1 MKPEMTYIYTVY
13 KEGSFSKA
21 ADKLFMTQPALSISI
36 QKIEQSIGMPLFDR
50 SRRPLKL
57 TEAGEIYIDII
68 NRMMLLEQEQKQRLN
83 DIRELV
89 SGTIRLGGSHYLN
102 AYILPN
108 ILSGFTREYPGIKLE
123 IIEESSFELSAM
135 LADRKLDLTF
145 SCNPAFMKDF
155 ERYEIFEDHIL
166 LCVPIGHRINEKYMD
181 YTLSADDILNNRHME
196 KNCPTIRLSCF
207 TDLDFILLNKGNNL
221 YDRSNDMF
229 QEAVFKP
236 KIKLTV
242 SQLVTAYRLAASSMA
257 ATFASD
263 RLVRLGDDS
272 LVFYKICSDHTT
284 RMFYALLPNREYTSR
299 AVKMFIQY
307 MLVHM

>member
-68 NRMMLLEQEQKQRLN
+68 NRMMLLEQEQEQRLS

-89 SGTIRLGGSHYLN
+89 SGNIRLGGSHYLN
-102 AYILPN
+102 AYILPT
-108 ILSGFTREYPGIKLE
+108 ILTGFSREYPGVKLE

-145 SCNPAFMKDF
+145 SCNPAFMKNF

-166 LCVPIGHRINEKYMD
+166 LCVPIEHKINEKYMH
-181 YTLSADDILNNRHME
+181 YALSANDILNNRHMQ
-196 KNCPTIRLSCF
+196 KTCPAVSLSF
-207 TDLDFILLNKGNNL
+207 FSELEFILLTKGNNL
-221 YDRSNDMF
+221 YERANDMF
-229 QEAVFKP
+229 REAGFEP

-242 SQLVTAYRLAASSMA
+242 SQLVTAYRLAASNMA
-257 ATFASD
+257 ATFVSD
-263 RLVRLGDDS
+263 RLVRSGEDS
-272 LVFYKICSDHTT
+272 LVFYKLYSDHTT

-307 MLVHM
+307 MLIHV